1 VVLLWIVAGKGDI
14 QKAIAHARQVEG
26 VQKIKSFVMIQKPAA
41 VQ

>member
-1 VVLLWIVAGKGDI
+1 MLLGIVANQGEI

-26 VQKIKSFVMIQKPAA
+26 VQKIKSFVMIRKPVA